1 MLGGGSATEM
11 LIAHAIGLIEGGY
24 CNNVVV
30 FRSMNGRS
38 GRRYGGQA
46 PGGPVPATPAAA
58 RGQFMVTNGWTRR
71 RSCSRCRA
79 MRYLRDFGATTKS
92 LAEIAVAHRYHASL
106 NPKALMRT
114 PITIEDHQRS
124 RWVAKPFRLLDC
136 CLETDVA
143 SALIVTSRERA
154 YDLKQPPVF
163 IMGGSARTFSP
174 NPA

>member
-1 MLGGGSATEM
+1 
-11 LIAHAIGLIEGGY
+11 
-24 CNNVVV
+24 
-30 FRSMNGRS
+30 
-38 GRRYGGQA
+38 
-46 PGGPVPATPAAA
+46 
-58 RGQFMVTNGWTRR
+58 
-71 RSCSRCRA
+71 

-124 RWVAKPFRLLDC
+124 RWVSKPFRLLDC

-143 SALIVTSRERA
+143 SGAYRHHRASAPTTCASRRCSSWA
-154 YDLKQPPVF
+154 APRGP
-163 IMGGSARTFSP
+163 SRP